1 MRNSFNPCL
10 NTIHGEPM
18 NRHYPKIPIPAVG
31 IIIYRDKKV
40 LIIKR
45 AYEPS
50 KNRWSIPGGVIEIG
64 EKVRHAAIRE
74 VKEELG
80 LDVHIKDVVDVLDNI
95 VYEKNK
101 IKFHFVLIDFLA
113 TVIKGTITPN
123 HECLDVKWVGKHEL
137 SLYDLTNGA
146 KKAIE
151 KGFTMVKD

>member
-1 MRNSFNPCL
+1 MD
-10 NTIHGEPM
+10 
-18 NRHYPKIPIPAVG
+18 RHYPEIPMPAVG
-31 IIIYRDKKV
+31 IIIYHDKKV

-64 EKVRHAAIRE
+64 EKVRDAAKRE

-80 LDVHIKDVVDVLDNI
+80 LDVRIMNVVDVLDNI

-113 TVIKGTITPN
+113 TVMQGTITPN
-123 HECLDVKWVGKHEL
+123 HECLDVKWVEKHEL
-137 SLYDLTNGA
+137 DGYDLTNGA

-151 KGFTMVKD
+151 KGFTMIKES